1 MSRAEPAAGE
11 AGEAGEAG
19 AIRTRDIV
27 LFTLAVLFLRALASG
42 VGTFMEGDEI
52 SIASG
57 IASIVRDVPGVTYR
71 YGVQF
76 GYYRLV
82 ATLTALVG
90 GDLTRIPIVMSWL
103 SLVSGVVI
111 PVCGLFAFRAE
122 LSVRERWLVAALLTA
137 NPIIW
142 LSARY
147 GNTAMPSVACTALA
161 ITILS
166 NRPGLRGEVA
176 ALLCFAVGIT
186 LRADAVLVSGGIF
199 FLLWRN
205 HRSVVRA
212 AAPLAAVGGSIL
224 LLLLMLRAWDPY
236 MASVADALA
245 SHIANPIKTRFFD
258 FLLWALSP
266 FPLLF
271 AAAGLR
277 ESQRTRPQ
285 LFLTLLAWV
294 GPPFAFYFTNTTTPR
309 YLLQGVVPLS
319 LAGAIGMWSFVES
332 GGMRRVASTA
342 IVFGLGFLHLFIG
355 MSEFFPSK
363 SRSFLKD
370 AEIASDDGR
379 VWTGA
384 LLYKSF
390 VRNRLTPGRLLK
402 THFHPSA
409 GGEMSFAALFDT
421 LATGARRGQR
431 VTVVSAAGYGNT
443 MHFFA
448 HLAGAQPDRAAPCAT
463 WDSVCTMELGG
474 ARFGVLGIAS
484 LRGTDHAIDVQAGDE
499 IWVIGRDSTTGI
511 EELMTHLP
519 PFLTLE
525 PQRGWSSAPKLTRF
539 MTRQRV
545 S

>member
-1 MSRAEPAAGE
+1 VTAAAGE
-11 AGEAGEAG
+11 RERG
-19 AIRTRDIV
+19 AIATRDVV
-27 LFTLAVLFLRALASG
+27 LFAIGVFVLRALASG
-42 VGTFMEGDEI
+42 VGSFMEGDEI

-57 IASIVRDVPGVTYR
+57 VAAIVRDVPGVTYR

-82 ATLTALVG
+82 ALLTMLAG

-103 SLVSGVVI
+103 SLVAGVVI
-111 PVCGLFAFRAE
+111 SVCGLFAFRDE

-161 ITILS
+161 ITLLS
-166 NRPGLRGEVA
+166 NRPRLFGEVLA
-176 ALLCFAVGIT
+176 MCCFAVGIV
-186 LRADAVLVSGGIF
+186 LRADAVLVSGGVL
-199 FLLWRN
+199 FLLWRE
-205 HRSVVRA
+205 HPSIVRA
-212 AAPLAAVGGSIL
+212 AAPLALVGGTILVL
-224 LLLLMLRAWDPY
+224 LLALRAWDPY
-236 MASVADALA
+236 MASVADALS
-245 SHIANPIKTRFFD
+245 SHVANPIKTRFFD

-277 ESQRTRPQ
+277 ESQRTRPAA
-285 LFLTLLAWV
+285 FLALLAWI

-309 YLLQGVVPLS
+309 YLLQGVVPLT

-332 GGMRRVASTA
+332 GGVRRVASTA

-355 MSEFFPSK
+355 MSEFYP
-363 SRSFLKD
+363 SRSRSYLKD

-390 VRNRLTPGRLLK
+390 VRNRLTPGRLLD
-402 THFHPSA
+402 THFRASA
-409 GGEMSFAALFDT
+409 AGELSFAALFDT
-421 LATGARRGQR
+421 LASGARRGRR

-443 MHFFA
+443 LHFFA
-448 HLAGAQPDRAAPCAT
+448 HLAGAEPDRAAPCAT
-463 WDSVCTMELGG
+463 WDSACTMQLGG
-474 ARFGVLGIAS
+474 AHVGIVGLAS
-484 LRGTDHAIDVQAGDE
+484 LRGTTSPIDVRDGDE
-499 IWVIGRDSTTGI
+499 VWVVGRDAVGGD
-511 EELMTHLP
+511 ELSSHLP
-519 PFLTLE
+519 AHLQLE
-525 PQRGWSSAPKLTRF
+525 PQPGWKSAPR
-539 MTRQRV
+539 MARYVTRQRA